1 MNAGRSAMPSDVI
14 KIIKQAI
21 QKRSDL
27 ENNLKFSRIW
37 TKCKNSINGLGRYQ
51 AYKKKQND
59 SLNELHAELNRFLN
73 GKPSGNEQASSNGQT
88 SSNEHTSNN

>member
-1 MNAGRSAMPSDVI
+1 MV
-14 KIIKQAI
+14 IKQAI
-21 QKRSDL
+21 QKRFDL

-59 SLNELHAELNRFLN
+59 TLNELHAELNRFLN
-73 GKPSGNEQASSNGQT
+73 GKPSGNEQTSSNEQASSNGQT
-88 SSNEHTSNN
+88 SSSEHTSNN